1 VDQQGLVTVASKWP
15 VDTTVERLEQAVTAA
30 GLVVFARVDH
40 ARNAREVDMDLRP
53 TFLLIFG
60 NPRGGTPLMQENQV
74 AGIDLPLKLLVWEDE
89 DGQAWVTYNEVA
101 WIARRHDLSPET
113 AGVVTATASA
123 VENLARRATQD

>member
-74 AGIDLPLKLLVWEDE
+74 AGIDLPLKFLVWEDE